1 MVKAFNSRSFAIKKR
16 QIEADVF
23 NFISLRRGVKERR
36 ARAKYKELFTYS
48 LRKTLNPSQQRVAT
62 SFAPETLVVA
72 GAGTGKTSALI
83 GRSKY
88 LIAAGRVIGAE
99 TLLLAF
105 NKKAAIEIAERAEEM
120 GLEVV
125 SRTFHG
131 FARQVISKGVSEL
144 GDSSP
149 SDFNSLES
157 LEGVA
162 FSKEKDL
169 ADFINK
175 FFESG
180 LDESS
185 RGLLQQFFSQLLV
198 PYFQH
203 DEFKNI
209 EEYAQFVRSGI
220 PITLVGDRV
229 KSHGEWLISNYLF
242 CNQIPYEYEAPFEET
257 KGTGLWYRPDF
268 KLSDQI
274 YIEYFGVDKNNRT
287 LPWINAEK
295 YVEEMESKIAIHA
308 RHKTNLIKLSYQDL
322 LDGTLLKKLAKSLRD
337 LHIAIQPL
345 DDATIL
351 DAANNAG
358 YTNKLYR
365 LTERFLGFY
374 RAANYQGTEL
384 IKKCKTE
391 RELVFTKIFLL
402 FYDNYLIELQ
412 RLKQTDFTGLI
423 IEATKILNR
432 TEKFLPFKHIMVDE
446 FQDISRDRWSL
457 IESLRA
463 NNPTIEFTFV
473 GDDWQAINEFA
484 GSDPEIMIRLG
495 NWERKR
501 EQLFLNETFRMP
513 QSLCQYSGDFVM
525 KNSRQIPKALI
536 AKGDTADN
544 INSLNF
550 YWNTDL
556 LNHVEN
562 IKTVVANIG
571 SDAQDPNCELFILA
585 RYNKNL
591 PKLFEVEDLWA
602 GPISIST
609 IHRAKGLE
617 SDHVIVLDVN
627 SSGSGFPSF
636 IQDDPLLDLVRDR
649 DFSYPHAAERR
660 VFYVGITRARKA
672 THVVSSIMAP
682 STFALEL
689 KDSGSGQH
697 LGFENSK
704 TSNCPG
710 CGSGWLIEKDKVRG
724 LSCTNWP
731 VCRFRTPAC
740 LICGES
746 TKMNLNSPVIFS
758 CEFHPVDGVKRC
770 KKCFF
775 GSYEVKV
782 GKRGKFFGCHL
793 WSSTGCLGTEDIP
806 EDTDLKPLPKK
817 TVSSRAPKES
827 SNLGQETKI
836 EPLSRNGRRWTREED
851 LLAVELFNSG
861 FGLEEIAENLGRRTT
876 AIRGRFVNWIQLT
889 EPRLDFQI
897 AKRSSDYERH
907 DQQWTDVEREEL
919 LRLWRENCE
928 LVEIT
933 ETLQRP
939 KHQLVLMLFDLN
951 QFKIGTEHLDVID
964 DHYAAD
970 HG

>member
-48 LRKTLNPSQQRVAT
+48 LRKTLNPSQQKVAT

-88 LIAAGRVIGAE
+88 LIAAGRVMGAE

-131 FARQVISKGVSEL
+131 FARQVISKGVGEL

-157 LEGVA
+157 LEGIA

-169 ADFINK
+169 TDFINK

-220 PITLVGDRV
+220 PITLAGDRV

-274 YIEYFGVDKNNRT
+274 YIEYFGVDKDSKT

-322 LDGTLLKKLAKSLRD
+322 LDGTLLEKLAKSLGD

-384 IKKCKTE
+384 IKNCKTE
-391 RELVFTKIFLL
+391 RELVFAKIFLL
-402 FYDNYLIELQ
+402 FYDDYLRELR

-423 IEATKILNR
+423 IEATKILNQ

-513 QSLCQYSGDFVM
+513 QSLCQFSGDFVM

-536 AKGDTADN
+536 AKGDTAN
-544 INSLNF
+544 NENTLNF

-562 IKTVVANIG
+562 VKTVIANIG
-571 SDAQDPNCELFILA
+571 ADGQDPNCELFILA

-627 SSGSGFPSF
+627 SSGPGFPSF
-636 IQDDPLLDLVRDR
+636 IQDDPLLDLVRER
-649 DFSYPHAAERR
+649 DSSYPHAAERR
-660 VFYVGITRARKA
+660 VFYVGVTRARKA
-672 THVVSSIMAP
+672 THVVSSIKAP

-704 TSNCPG
+704 TSNCPS

-746 TKMNLNSPVIFS
+746 TEMNLNNPVIYS
-758 CEFHPVDGVKRC
+758 CEFHPGGGVKRC

-775 GSYEVKV
+775 GAYEVKS
-782 GKRGKFFGCHL
+782 GKRGNFFGCHL

-806 EDTDLKPLPKK
+806 EDTDLRPLPKK
-817 TVSSRAPKES
+817 AGISRAPKES
-827 SNLGQETKI
+827 SKLVQETKI

-861 FGLEEIAENLGRRTT
+861 FGLEEIAENLGRRIT
-876 AIRGRFVNWIQLT
+876 AIRGRLVNWIQLV

-897 AKRSSDYERH
+897 AKRSSVYERH

-919 LRLWRENCE
+919 LRLWREERE
-928 LVEIT
+928 LLEIT

-939 KHQLVLMLFDLN
+939 KHQLLLMLFELN
-951 QFKIGTEHLDVID
+951 QFKIGTEHVDVINK
-964 DHYAAD
+964 HYGVD
-970 HG
+970 LV

>member
-36 ARAKYKELFTYS
+36 ARAKYKKLFTYS
-48 LRKTLNPSQQRVAT
+48 LRKTLNPSQQKVAT

-131 FARQVISKGVSEL
+131 FARQVISKGVNEL

-157 LEGVA
+157 LEGIA

-169 ADFINK
+169 TDFINK

-274 YIEYFGVDKNNRT
+274 YIEYFGVDKNNRA

-322 LDGTLLKKLAKSLRD
+322 LDGTLLKKLAKSLGD

-432 TEKFLPFKHIMVDE
+432 TEKFLPFKHIMIDE

-544 INSLNF
+544 MNSLNF

-689 KDSGSGQH
+689 KDSGSGHH

-817 TVSSRAPKES
+817 TISSRAPKES

-861 FGLEEIAENLGRRTT
+861 FDLEEIAENLGRRTT
-876 AIRGRFVNWIQLT
+876 AIRGRFVNWVQLT

-907 DQQWTDVEREEL
+907 DQQWTDVEREKL

-928 LVEIT
+928 LLEIT

-951 QFKIGTEHLDVID
+951 QFKIGTEHLDVINE
-964 DHYAAD
+964 HYAAEI
-970 HG
+970 G